1 MRTLFAISVLA
12 LLALLWASISMA
24 RHVRQARRRR
34 RHAPVP
40 PPPIP
45 PPEFSTHDLV
55 ATNTDQTTP

>member
-1 MRTLFAISVLA
+1 MRTLFAISILA

-24 RHVRQARRRR
+24 RHVRRARRRR

-45 PPEFSTHDLV
+45 DPEFSTQDLV
-55 ATNTDQTTP
+55 ASNTDQTTQ